1 MAFAYPIIE
10 TLLQRH
16 IKEWSG
22 KLSEMRLTPE
32 EQAELK
38 EIFLALPERG
48 STQRRF
54 VPAYNLWVCVEEDK
68 YFLASVMEV
77 GV

>member
-22 KLSEMRLTPE
+22 KLSDIELTHE
-32 EQAELK
+32 EQAKLK
-38 EIFLALPERG
+38 EIFLELPAGRYPY
-48 STQRRF
+48 RRY
-54 VPAYNLWVCVEEDK
+54 VRAHNVWIYEDK
-68 YFLASVMEV
+68 EKYSLATIGEV
-77 GV
+77 DF